1 MRYEK
6 YTSKTFI
13 LNMII
18 VFIACQLF
26 DNYLYNSVY
35 NSVLIKIIVIAL
47 IIWIVNILKKMLRN

>member
-13 LNMII
+13 LYMII
-18 VFIACQLF
+18 VFIVCQLF
-26 DNYLYNSVY
+26 DNYLYDSVY

-47 IIWIVNILKKMLRN
+47 IIWIVNILKKILKN

>member
-13 LNMII
+13 LYMII
-18 VFIACQLF
+18 VFIVCQLF
-26 DNYLYNSVY
+26 DNYLYDSVY

-47 IIWIVNILKKMLRN
+47 IIWILNILKKILKN